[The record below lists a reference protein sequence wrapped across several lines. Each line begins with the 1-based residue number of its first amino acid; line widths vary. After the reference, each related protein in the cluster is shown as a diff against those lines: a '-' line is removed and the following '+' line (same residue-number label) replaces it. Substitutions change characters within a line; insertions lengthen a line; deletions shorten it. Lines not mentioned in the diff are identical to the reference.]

1 MGAASTKAVTSEK
14 STSAGFARTMTMG
27 IGFSAL
33 AMALAAGET
42 VRAAAQASGSSLAA
56 GASVVALAAALG
68 VGAALWRH
76 GRSLAALDRTLVD
89 AARNRAALDNAS
101 ANIMIA
107 DADLTITYVMPALER
122 SLAQSRDFWA
132 SRPQPVDVTS
142 LRGKNIDVF
151 HKAPDH
157 NRAMLKRLERTMV
170 AKIDFDD
177 RFFELRVTAIRDA
190 AGAKTGYVVEWL
202 EKTDALRSADK
213 IATVIN
219 AALKG
224 DFVQRIAMDDL
235 TPETRAVA
243 SALYEV
249 YGSLDGYMR
258 EIDGVMAA
266 MAQGDLTHRMNGAYE
281 GVFATLAGS
290 VNGTIDKLS
299 SLVGQIKETGEALR
313 GSTAEIAEGSQEL
326 SSRAE
331 SQAASLEQTAATM
344 EEMAST
350 VKSNAE
356 NAVRSNAQARDA
368 STRAGEGK
376 AVVAQAVSAMDLIEK
391 SSVRIADITTLID
404 SIAFQTNLLALNASV
419 EAARAGE
426 AGRGF
431 AVVASEVRTL
441 AQRSA
446 EAARDIKGLISESA
460 THVTQ
465 GVDLVQRTG
474 QSLDSIAASIA
485 ELAESIGEIS
495 AASREQSSGVE
506 EISTAVMRMD
516 ELTQQNAGLAE
527 QSAAAARML
536 DGQATQLAEI
546 VDVFRLDR
554 RAATARAGAPRMM
567 AAE

>member
-1 MGAASTKAVTSEK
+1 
-14 STSAGFARTMTMG
+14 
-27 IGFSAL
+27 
-33 AMALAAGET
+33 
-42 VRAAAQASGSSLAA
+42 
-56 GASVVALAAALG
+56 
-68 VGAALWRH
+68 
-76 GRSLAALDRTLVD
+76 
-89 AARNRAALDNAS
+89 
-101 ANIMIA
+101 
-107 DADLTITYVMPALER
+107 
-122 SLAQSRDFWA
+122 
-132 SRPQPVDVTS
+132 
-142 LRGKNIDVF
+142 
-151 HKAPDH
+151 
-157 NRAMLKRLERTMV
+157 
-170 AKIDFDD
+170 
-177 RFFELRVTAIRDA
+177 
-190 AGAKTGYVVEWL
+190 
-202 EKTDALRSADK
+202 
-213 IATVIN
+213 
-219 AALKG
+219 
-224 DFVQRIAMDDL
+224 
-235 TPETRAVA
+235 
-243 SALYEV
+243 
-249 YGSLDGYMR
+249 
-258 EIDGVMAA
+258 
-266 MAQGDLTHRMNGAYE
+266 
-281 GVFATLAGS
+281 
-290 VNGTIDKLS
+290 
-299 SLVGQIKETGEALR
+299 
-313 GSTAEIAEGSQEL
+313 
-326 SSRAE
+326 
-331 SQAASLEQTAATM
+331 
-344 EEMAST
+344 
-350 VKSNAE
+350 
-356 NAVRSNAQARDA
+356 
-368 STRAGEGK
+368 
-376 AVVAQAVSAMDLIEK
+376 VVAQAVSAMDLIEK